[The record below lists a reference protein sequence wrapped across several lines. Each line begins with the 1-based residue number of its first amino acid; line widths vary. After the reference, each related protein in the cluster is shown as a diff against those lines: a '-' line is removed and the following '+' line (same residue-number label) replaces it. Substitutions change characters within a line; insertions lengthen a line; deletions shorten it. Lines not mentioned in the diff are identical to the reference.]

1 MTCYSVPK
9 ASKGKEPHGRCQAA
23 SANWQPSLVTLRSG
37 DKVMRGRAQVQQI

>member
-9 ASKGKEPHGRCQAA
+9 ASKGKESHGRRQEA
-23 SANWQPSLVTLRSG
+23 SVNWQPSLVTLRSG